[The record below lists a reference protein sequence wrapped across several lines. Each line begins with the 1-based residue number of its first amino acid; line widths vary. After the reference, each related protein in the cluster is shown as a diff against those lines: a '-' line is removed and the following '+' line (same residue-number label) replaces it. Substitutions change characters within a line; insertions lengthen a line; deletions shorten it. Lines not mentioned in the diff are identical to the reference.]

1 MNVNLNDLNQ
11 NKYGDKY
18 EEGYRIVYF
27 YDNYYRVGEYCKT
40 IEGFMISFAECDP
53 IIDDDDIPDFIST
66 NDLLNRYLKEL
77 NDVVG
82 VAIYDINGECIDRV
96 NKNYKKKS
104 LD

>member
-1 MNVNLNDLNQ
+1 MVILWIN
-11 NKYGDKY
+11 
-18 EEGYRIVYF
+18 
-27 YDNYYRVGEYCKT
+27 
-40 IEGFMISFAECDP
+40 
-53 IIDDDDIPDFIST
+53 ST

-82 VAIYDINGECIDRV
+82 VAIYDINGVCIDRV